1 MYSAVVNNGVE
12 DFHIF
17 TMLVIL
23 LHFVWWEVAAD
34 PHFGLAW
41 PLCVVVGHKVEYDV
55 SPEVPFHQDVFLAS
69 LHNGLEFINHILEE
83 VFMPGRGDM

>member
-1 MYSAVVNNGVE
+1 MYSAVVNDGVG

-23 LHFVWWEVAAD
+23 LHFVWWKVAAD

-41 PLCVVVGHKVEYDV
+41 PLCEVCSFGHKVEYDV
-55 SPEVPFHQDVFLAS
+55 SPEVPFHQDGFLTS
-69 LHNGLEFINHILEE
+69 LHHGIEFINHILKE
-83 VFMPGRGDM
+83 VFISV